1 MVARKPPPGG
11 PRRDSRADAMSIG
24 SKDNLQINTT
34 SSHNNSN
41 VDAQSPKNPGRPP
54 MSKPSDGGQSGSRSN
69 PSQRTGGPIKPN
81 NRPGQP

>member
-11 PRRDSRADAMSIG
+11 PRRESRADAMSNV

-41 VDAQSPKNPGRPP
+41 IDAQSPRNPGKPP
-54 MSKPSDGGQSGSRSN
+54 MSKPSDGALSASRSN